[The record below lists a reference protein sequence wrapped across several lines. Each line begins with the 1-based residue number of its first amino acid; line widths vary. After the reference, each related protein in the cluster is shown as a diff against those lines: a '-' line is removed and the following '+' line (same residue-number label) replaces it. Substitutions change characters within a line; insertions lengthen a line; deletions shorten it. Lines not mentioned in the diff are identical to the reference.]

1 MPLKHYKT
9 KYFNNELGDSLI
21 RKLIKYAHLLMR
33 VVYDEMIG
41 WLMEWDRSHW
51 ASLACV
57 GTVGDLNILLPPLHH
72 SQHDTKPV
80 RKNNRYQEVLPKRL
94 LEQARLLKLCNFMIL
109 NIRI

>member
-1 MPLKHYKT
+1 
-9 KYFNNELGDSLI
+9 
-21 RKLIKYAHLLMR
+21 MR

-41 WLMEWDRSHW
+41 WLMEWDRGHW

-80 RKNNRYQEVLPKRL
+80 GKNNRYQKVLPKRL
-94 LEQARLLKLCNFMIL
+94 LEQARLLKLCNLMIL
-109 NIRI
+109 IILI